1 VCQSDDARSQET
13 CLKRP
18 PLASDLR
25 GECYLDLHRLGGIKM
40 LLNSI
45 KKLLDETGPDL
56 RGRVIAVYALLA
68 VLNFGAWIWTIIA
81 FHNQPA
87 LLGIALVVYGF
98 GLRHAVDADH
108 IAAIDNVTRKLMQA
122 GQKPVS
128 VGFFFAIGHS
138 TVVIIAA
145 AAVAIAANSLASF
158 PTFQS
163 MGGVIGTL
171 VSAFFLFVIAIMNI
185 MIFRSIYKTYRN
197 VRSGGTYVEEDLDVL
212 LNNRGFLARIFR
224 PMFGLVSKSW
234 HMLPLGFLF
243 GLGFDTATEV
253 ATFGVAGAQAAKG
266 VSLIAVM
273 VFPVL
278 FAAGMSLIDTTD
290 GVMMLGAYNWA
301 FIKPMRKL
309 YYNMT
314 ITLVSVVI
322 AILIGGIEALGLI
335 GDQLGLEGRFWGG
348 IGALNDNFNTLGF
361 AIIGVFV
368 MAWVVSFIVYKAK
381 RLDDVDANS
390 GKVA

>member
-1 VCQSDDARSQET
+1 
-13 CLKRP
+13 
-18 PLASDLR
+18 
-25 GECYLDLHRLGGIKM
+25 M
-40 LLNSI
+40 LISSF
-45 KKLLDETGPDL
+45 KKLLNETGPDL
-56 RGRVIAVYALLA
+56 RGRVIAIYSVLA
-68 VLNFGAWIWTIIA
+68 VLNLGAWIWAFIA
-81 FHNQPA
+81 FYDQPA

-122 GQKPVS
+122 GQRPVS

-145 AAVAIAANSLASF
+145 AAVAIAATSLASF

-163 MGGVIGTL
+163 VGGVVGTL
-171 VSAFFLFVIAIMNI
+171 VSAGFLFVIAIMNI
-185 MIFRSIYKTYRN
+185 MIFRSIYKTYLR
-197 VRSGGTYVEEDLDVL
+197 VCAGGTYVEEDLDVL
-212 LNNRGFLARIFR
+212 FNSRGFLARIFR
-224 PMFGLVSKSW
+224 PMFGLVSQSW

-266 VSLIAVM
+266 VSLFAVM

-278 FAAGMSLIDTTD
+278 FAAGMSLVDTTD

-301 FIKPMRKL
+301 FVKPMRKL

-322 AILIGGIEALGLI
+322 AVLIGGIEALGLI
-335 GDQLGLEGRFWGG
+335 GDQLGLEGGFWGF
-348 IGALNDNFNTLGF
+348 IGSLNDNFNTLGF
-361 AIIGVFV
+361 GIIGVFV
-368 MAWVVSFIVYKAK
+368 AAWAISFIVYKAK
-381 RLDDVDANS
+381 RLDDVDVNRSSA
-390 GKVA
+390 V

>member
-1 VCQSDDARSQET
+1 
-13 CLKRP
+13 
-18 PLASDLR
+18 
-25 GECYLDLHRLGGIKM
+25 M

-56 RGRVIAVYALLA
+56 RARVIAVYALLA
-68 VLNFGAWIWTIIA
+68 VLNLGAWIWALAA
-81 FHNQPA
+81 FYNQPA

-122 GQKPVS
+122 GQRPVS

-138 TVVIIAA
+138 IVVIIAA
-145 AAVAIAANSLASF
+145 AAVAFAANSLKSF
-158 PTFQS
+158 PAFQS
-163 MGGVIGTL
+163 YGGIIGTL
-171 VSAFFLFVIAIMNI
+171 ISAFFLFVIAAMNI
-185 MIFRSIYKTYRN
+185 MIFASIYKTYRL
-197 VRSGGTYVEEDLDVL
+197 VRSGDTYVEEDLDVL
-212 LNNRGFLARIFR
+212 LNNRGFLTRIFR
-224 PMFGLVSKSW
+224 PMFGLVSRSW

-266 VSLIAVM
+266 VSLMAVL

-278 FAAGMSLIDTTD
+278 FAAGMALVDTTD

-301 FIKPMRKL
+301 FVKPMRKL

-314 ITLVSVVI
+314 ITLVSVIV
-322 AILIGGIEALGLI
+322 AIRHWRVLKRWVWLAISLGLKVSS
-335 GDQLGLEGRFWGG
+335 
-348 IGALNDNFNTLGF
+348 GAAL
-361 AIIGVFV
+361 V
-368 MAWVVSFIVYKAK
+368 
-381 RLDDVDANS
+381 R
-390 GKVA
+390 

>member
-1 VCQSDDARSQET
+1 
-13 CLKRP
+13 
-18 PLASDLR
+18 
-25 GECYLDLHRLGGIKM
+25 M

-56 RGRVIAVYALLA
+56 RARVIAVYTLLA
-68 VLNFGAWIWTIIA
+68 VLNLGAWIWALAA
-81 FHNQPA
+81 FYNQPA

-108 IAAIDNVTRKLMQA
+108 IAAIDNVTRKLMHA
-122 GQKPVS
+122 GQRPVS

-138 TVVIIAA
+138 IVVIIAA
-145 AAVAIAANSLASF
+145 AAVAFAANSLKSF
-158 PTFQS
+158 PAFQS
-163 MGGVIGTL
+163 YGGIIGTL
-171 VSAFFLFVIAIMNI
+171 VSAFFLFVIAAMNI
-185 MIFRSIYKTYRN
+185 MIFASIYKTYRL

-212 LNNRGFLARIFR
+212 LNNRGFLTRIFR
-224 PMFGLVSKSW
+224 PMFGLVSRSW

-266 VSLIAVM
+266 VSLIAVL

-278 FAAGMSLIDTTD
+278 FAAGMALVDTTD

-301 FIKPMRKL
+301 FVKPMRKL

-314 ITLVSVVI
+314 ITLVSVIVAI
-322 AILIGGIEALGLI
+322 AIGGIEALGLI
-335 GDQLGLEGRFWGG
+335 GDQLGLEGGFWGG

-361 AIIGVFV
+361 AIISVFV
-368 MAWVVSFIVYKAK
+368 AAWAISFIVYKAK
-381 RLDDVDANS
+381 RLDDVDGNS